1 MSYIFW
7 HAGFLANVK
16 RFYKK
21 LTQHVFRVSSLQF
34 VCGKR
39 DMKLFRLLRT
49 GWNIDGYNVIIWLWY
64 KFLFWNRH
72 SRYRGH
78 NGEINEYI
86 FLTIQILLH
95 VKMATLPQVLKKN
108 AHIKKIVNF
117 TLTVQKCFT
126 LFSMHDQEYRILS
139 GYGYCGFE

>member
-1 MSYIFW
+1 MYGYDRNFYIEIVTCDF
-7 HAGFLANVK
+7 FIY
-16 RFYKK
+16 R
-21 LTQHVFRVSSLQF
+21 
-34 VCGKR
+34 
-39 DMKLFRLLRT
+39 
-49 GWNIDGYNVIIWLWY
+49 GYN
-64 KFLFWNRH
+64 
-72 SRYRGH
+72 
-78 NGEINEYI
+78 GEGNEYSI
-86 FLTIQILLH
+86 LTIQILLH